1 MKVRSMSLVLSD
13 SLNMAGLNRLPS
25 FPQVIVKILEALQD
39 DRMDVARLAS
49 LIELDVVLSAKLL
62 AAANSAAYRGAS
74 QVLSI
79 REGINSMGWE
89 MVKTLAL
96 SAAMHQILNDFSRK
110 EKFNLSRFWHHSL
123 YSAVLSKLI
132 ASRLGNISEDEA
144 YLAGL
149 LHDVG
154 RLAMRVNFPDLYKP
168 IYESDE
174 GEVSMTLEETR
185 IFGSDHCEIGAWL
198 IQDWQVK
205 SFLQDSIAFHHQ
217 PSEQLM
223 QASALVKVTHLSASM
238 SESYPHILAEHVQN
252 AKQWFNLEFHDLDD
266 LSTQSNLQVRAMAAS
281 LNINIG
287 VEKIPT
293 GYIDYSNGSDS
304 LKKSHE
310 SPIPYQ
316 ADAVA
321 MGGKFNESVIDQHEE
336 RNVAHVHSDCESPLQ
351 GIVAQNALI
360 DHVEKLISQ
369 QPDEASF
376 YTSLLQV
383 AWMLCGANQL
393 MYFQVDMSQDLLV
406 GRKMHMHQD
415 WVEQFSFPLQHDI
428 GLISDALI
436 HRTHTHSFQKKN
448 HVVINVA
455 ERQLIRLCDV
465 DGIICVPMLNAGRQY
480 GVLVFAMDKAAAKD
494 QLNKIFLP
502 ISLARIAANHLDL
515 RKDAIDNEKEL
526 AANEE
531 RFRQEEM
538 DKIIHETSNP
548 LSTIKNYLEIMRRKL
563 IGHPSI
569 DRDLRIVNDEINR
582 VSLLLNQL
590 SESATTDHD
599 QLISLDINQA
609 VRDVITLH
617 ERTYLRPGHINIKLM
632 LTEEQ
637 PEILCIAYKLRQVL
651 INLVRNAA
659 EAMPDG
665 GDLTI
670 STFIAYSPGKKKWAV
685 IKVQDT
691 GYGINEVVRN
701 MLFTSVQTTKGQQH
715 KGLGLSIVAELMAG
729 MGGEINCATALN
741 EGTSFE
747 IRLPYQHG

>member
-1 MKVRSMSLVLSD
+1 MSLLLSD

-39 DRMDVARLAS
+39 DRMDVARLAG

-62 AAANSAAYRGAS
+62 AAANSAAYRRDR
-74 QVLSI
+74 QILSI

-96 SAAMHQILNDFSRK
+96 SAAMHQMLNDFSRK
-110 EKFNLSRFWHHSL
+110 EKFDLSRFWHHSL

-132 ASRLGNISEDEA
+132 ASRLGKVSEDEA

-154 RLAMRVNFPDLYKP
+154 RLAMRVNFPDLYRP

-174 GEVSMTLEETR
+174 GEASMILQEDR
-185 IFGSDHCEIGAWL
+185 IFGSNHCEIGAWL

-217 PSEQLM
+217 PPDQLG
-223 QASALVKVTHLSASM
+223 QTSALVKVTHLSASM

-252 AKQWFNLEFHDLDD
+252 AKQWFNLEFQDLDD

-287 VEKIPT
+287 VEKLPT
-293 GYIDYSNGSDS
+293 GFIGYPSVLGGPGNANENPKSYHGDSASIGQGYMENGIS
-304 LKKSHE
+304 
-310 SPIPYQ
+310 
-316 ADAVA
+316 
-321 MGGKFNESVIDQHEE
+321 QHEK
-336 RNVAHVHSDCESPLQ
+336 RNAAHVRSDCESPLQ
-351 GIVAQNALI
+351 AIVAQTALI

-369 QPDEASF
+369 QADETSF
-376 YTSLLQV
+376 YASLLQV
-383 AWMLCGANQL
+383 AWMLSGTKQL
-393 MYFQVDMSQDLLV
+393 MYFQVDMAQDLLI
-406 GRKMHMHQD
+406 GKRMHAQQD
-415 WVEQFSFPLQHDI
+415 WVEQFSFPLQHDV

-436 HRTHTHSFQKKN
+436 HRAHTHSFQKPSQGG
-448 HVVINVA
+448 VNVA
-455 ERQLIRLCDV
+455 EQQLIRLCGV
-465 DGIICVPMLNAGRQY
+465 DGIICMPMLVAGKQH
-480 GVLVFAMDKAAAKD
+480 GVLVFAMDEAAAKD

-502 ISLARIAANHLDL
+502 MSLARIAATHLDL
-515 RKDAIDNEKEL
+515 RNEAIDTEKEQ
-526 AANEE
+526 AANED

-590 SESATTDHD
+590 AESATTDHD
-599 QLISLDINQA
+599 QLISLDVNQA

-617 ERTYLRPGHINIKLM
+617 ERTYLRPEHINIKLI
-632 LTEEQ
+632 LAEGQ
-637 PEILCIAYKLRQVL
+637 PEILCIPYKLRQVL
-651 INLVRNAA
+651 INLIRNAA
-659 EAMPDG
+659 EAMPNG

-685 IKVQDT
+685 IKIQDT

-715 KGLGLSIVAELMAG
+715 KGLGLSIVAELMAA

-747 IRLPYQHG
+747 IRLPYQRG